1 MTTPMHI
8 TAQKVLFPLSCCVAI
23 RHPGQ
28 VRLRRIRALLNFPE
42 GTLFYRASRDPD
54 NVPAKA
60 GNQAPNEV
68 IVGFLDSGHPPA
80 ANSGMT
86 GSANFNLVC
95 KDRGN
100 SCEANLRDIFLNF
113 GHCDLFGICDLL
125 FGIFG
130 CSDISK
136 VLAIFTDNPA
146 RAELTWLMRP

>member
-86 GSANFNLVC
+86 GSCSHVIPAQAGIQASFINLYLWIP
-95 KDRGN
+95 DLAPR
-100 SCEANLRDIFLNF
+100 SEA
-113 GHCDLFGICDLL
+113 
-125 FGIFG
+125 
-130 CSDISK
+130 
-136 VLAIFTDNPA
+136 
-146 RAELTWLMRP
+146 RPK